1 MDIMNIWSLL
11 YTSNCLYH
19 DKEYSETLKFDLL
32 PGMKQLK
39 QRKFGKEYIVDRKK
53 SLTDVQKRITEE
65 ETYLTQARKDLF
77 ENIVAET
84 IPTEKIPLINAFF
97 SKYRKAKKDDT
108 TEITVAQ
115 LLDTIDVDQIPLD
128 KTPALVWFLADY
140 LESSYKKTMFEDVK
154 PYTKEMRFMEQ
165 TNMNTSVYEINFSVR
180 VYNALKSID
189 MCTVWDLIVSY
200 KANPKGLLAY
210 PNFWKKSNNEL
221 EGFLKEHQLI

>member
-11 YTSNCLYH
+11 YASKDLYYN
-19 DKEYSETLKFDLL
+19 KEYSETLKFDLL
-32 PGMKQLK
+32 PGVKQLRQK
-39 QRKFGKEYIVDRKK
+39 KFGKEYIVDRKK

-65 ETYLTQARKDLF
+65 ETYLTQARKELF
-77 ENIVAET
+77 DNIVAET

-97 SKYRKAKKDDT
+97 SKYRKAKKNDT

-115 LLDTIDVDQIPLD
+115 LLDTIDVDQIPLN

-140 LESSYKKTMFEDVK
+140 IESSYKKTMFENVK
-154 PYTKEMRFMEQ
+154 PYTDEMDFVKS
-165 TNMNTSVYEINFSVR
+165 TNMNTSIYEIDFSVR
-180 VYNALKSID
+180 VYNALKSTD
-189 MCTVWDLIVSY
+189 LQTVWDLITFY

>member
-1 MDIMNIWSLL
+1 
-11 YTSNCLYH
+11 
-19 DKEYSETLKFDLL
+19 
-32 PGMKQLK
+32 MKQLK

-128 KTPALVWFLADY
+128 KTPALV
-140 LESSYKKTMFEDVK
+140 
-154 PYTKEMRFMEQ
+154 
-165 TNMNTSVYEINFSVR
+165 
-180 VYNALKSID
+180 
-189 MCTVWDLIVSY
+189 
-200 KANPKGLLAY
+200 
-210 PNFWKKSNNEL
+210 
-221 EGFLKEHQLI
+221 